1 MDVESFAG
9 KLRKSPTESLR
20 KQEGSFGKVSRIH
33 IYRGPVLWIVC
44 TDYGTVTEYVSYVCL
59 TFCGRYRVLTHHE
72 SASSATQVVAED
84 VHASPAVL
92 VYHRL
97 HFRRTQVSCRL
108 SRNTARCFNNFVIII
123 VTPIGKF
130 VRYTTIDT
138 TRNGLFRFPTTGFPK
153 NSTGDSSSLSRRP
166 EGKCIPQT

>member
-84 VHASPAVL
+84 GSGEGLTSGVSSALPAEQASEGCL
-92 VYHRL
+92 G
-97 HFRRTQVSCRL
+97 S
-108 SRNTARCFNNFVIII
+108 
-123 VTPIGKF
+123 GKF
-130 VRYTTIDT
+130 
-138 TRNGLFRFPTTGFPK
+138 PTSGWKTF
-153 NSTGDSSSLSRRP
+153 LAARV
-166 EGKCIPQT
+166 ECV